1 MFTSREAA
9 QGQILSTALEN
20 LNITYPQSMPQSSPV
35 QRRAEPAMAAN
46 DIPSPSETAPL
57 LGGSTSAPLK
67 SKGSF
72 AAEGRLL
79 LRYSVPLIATYL
91 LQTQYSSTVITT
103 VVAGRLGADSLA
115 AASIGLTTMN
125 IIGLA
130 FYEGMATA
138 LDTLCAQSYGSGR
151 LTEVGLH
158 IQRMT
163 LLMIALM
170 IPVGAFWLCSPS
182 ILPLLVRQHDVAV
195 KAGTFLQISLIGLPG
210 YALFEAGKRFLQA
223 QGDFRSG
230 MVVLVIC
237 TPVNVVLCWLLAI
250 KLDMGVEGAALG
262 QAIANDLRPLL
273 LLAYTFFFHKW
284 SHVCWNGW
292 SMASLRGWGPM
303 VRLSA
308 AGTAVNLAEWLAFEI
323 LMISTSYIDTNHLA
337 AQTIL
342 TTVSIVMWHIPFS
355 VSVAVTTRVGHL
367 IGAGQVDVTRRA
379 VTLYA
384 VVFLALGLFDGL
396 LLFLLRDQIGAW
408 FSEDDVVQ
416 RIATRSMLFVAVFQ
430 VIDALLAGCNGVLRG
445 LARQHVAAWIVLLV
459 NYLGAVPLSMWL
471 ELGSPDLKLDGL
483 WIGTGCGTAL
493 IALLEC
499 LYMRHIRWQDCVEDV
514 KKQEDL

>member
-1 MFTSREAA
+1 
-9 QGQILSTALEN
+9 
-20 LNITYPQSMPQSSPV
+20 
-35 QRRAEPAMAAN
+35 MAAH

-57 LGGSTSAPLK
+57 LGGSTSAPLQLK

-91 LQTQYSSTVITT
+91 LQYSSTVITT

-158 IQRMT
+158 VQRMT

-230 MVVLVIC
+230 M
-237 TPVNVVLCWLLAI
+237 
-250 KLDMGVEGAALG
+250 LDMGVEGAALG

-284 SHVCWNGW
+284 SHVCWGGW

-342 TTVSIVMWHIPFS
+342 TTVH
-355 VSVAVTTRVGHL
+355 
-367 IGAGQVDVTRRA
+367 VTRRA

-384 VVFLALGLFDGL
+384 VVFLALGLFDGV
-396 LLFLLRDQIGAW
+396 LLFLLRGQIGAW
-408 FSEDDVVQ
+408 FSDDDVVQ
-416 RIATRSMLFVAVFQ
+416 RIATRSMLSVAVFQ

-471 ELGSPDLKLDGL
+471 ELGAPDLKLDGL